1 MYIEEDFGK
10 YEIKQ
15 ILCAFL
21 ENMEAVKFNLI
32 NKIQS
37 QKNIKTEDGS
47 IKMSNINSAINDFEK
62 FIEFIENEKP
72 ILSATQEVLGRKDC
86 YNLNMILENKKDVI
100 NPSYNQDKYFAIDL
114 MFSLV
119 LASKLYIKAYDE
131 KGKVRLFKTDKL
143 ESFQNLNE
151 DEKYIF
157 LLQTY
162 WTKYDFETK
171 FDRTHNIAAFYN
183 ILAEI
188 ASAKQGDIIVKDEMD
203 ISNVMYSTGAA
214 FFHHL
219 KFFSFGEL
227 ELING
232 AKTRYEDTIKS
243 FSPNEFGIK
252 TSILLLTK
260 AIQYWNREDVPV
272 LLEYYNLKVT
282 TNKNEKAFDVFKTI
296 FKGNTVKNTVEES
309 KINKGGT
316 YTFKVS
322 LSKTVWRKIN
332 LAYKHTFGDLH
343 NAIQEAFEFD
353 NDHLYAFFIGGNRRK
368 GIYCKYAE
376 YEGPVAETTTI
387 ASLNLYKG
395 ERLLYLFDFGDEW
408 KFNVELAEI
417 NEEAPVPLK
426 PMIMESK
433 GKSPH
438 QHSGGWG
445 LYE

>member
-1 MYIEEDFGK
+1 MI
-10 YEIKQ
+10 
-15 ILCAFL
+15 
-21 ENMEAVKFNLI
+21 KFNLI

-37 QKNIKTEDGS
+37 QKNIKTEDGL

-100 NPSYNQDKYFAIDL
+100 NPSYNQDKYYAIDL

-119 LASKLYIKAYDE
+119 LASKLYIKANDE

-162 WTKYDFETK
+162 WTQYDFETK

-188 ASAKQGDIIVKDEMD
+188 ASAKQGDIILKDEKD

-252 TSILLLTK
+252 TSILLLTR
-260 AIQYWNREDVPV
+260 AIQYWNKEDVPV

-343 NAIQEAFEFD
+343 NVIQEAFKFD

-368 GIYCKYAE
+368 GMYCKYAE

-408 KFNVELAEI
+408 EFNVELTEI

-426 PMIMESK
+426 PMIIESK

-438 QHSGGWG
+438 QYSGGWG

>member
-1 MYIEEDFGK
+1 MI
-10 YEIKQ
+10 
-15 ILCAFL
+15 
-21 ENMEAVKFNLI
+21 KFNLI

-37 QKNIKTEDGS
+37 QKNIKTEDGL

-100 NPSYNQDKYFAIDL
+100 NPSYNQDKYYAIDL

-119 LASKLYIKAYDE
+119 LASKLYIKANDE

-162 WTKYDFETK
+162 WTQYDFETK

-188 ASAKQGDIIVKDEMD
+188 ASAKQGDIILKDEKD

-252 TSILLLTK
+252 TSILLLTR
-260 AIQYWNREDVPV
+260 AIQYWNKEDVPV

-343 NAIQEAFEFD
+343 NVIQ
-353 NDHLYAFFIGGNRRK
+353 
-368 GIYCKYAE
+368 
-376 YEGPVAETTTI
+376 
-387 ASLNLYKG
+387 
-395 ERLLYLFDFGDEW
+395 
-408 KFNVELAEI
+408 
-417 NEEAPVPLK
+417 
-426 PMIMESK
+426 
-433 GKSPH
+433 
-438 QHSGGWG
+438 
-445 LYE
+445 

>member
-1 MYIEEDFGK
+1 
-10 YEIKQ
+10 
-15 ILCAFL
+15 
-21 ENMEAVKFNLI
+21 
-32 NKIQS
+32 
-37 QKNIKTEDGS
+37 
-47 IKMSNINSAINDFEK
+47 MSNINSAIKDFEK
-62 FIEFIENEKP
+62 FIEFIDNEKP

-119 LASKLYIKAYDE
+119 LASKLYIKANDE

-188 ASAKQGDIIVKDEMD
+188 SSAKQGDIIVKDEMD

-252 TSILLLTK
+252 ISILLLTK

-417 NEEAPVPLK
+417 NEEASVPLK
-426 PMIMESK
+426 PMIIESK

-438 QHSGGWG
+438 QYSAGWG